1 MRCPGFSGQPALR
14 SLVERKAGVVSQGR
28 TYKPE
33 FKQMAV
39 EMVLE
44 GGKSVAKVAEE
55 LDINEWTLRNWVK
68 QARKAQRTT
77 SDVAESE
84 SPDLLRAERR
94 IRELE
99 MEVAFLKKAAA
110 YFAKEQP

>member
-1 MRCPGFSGQPALR
+1 M
-14 SLVERKAGVVSQGR
+14 SQGR

-44 GGKSVAKVAEE
+44 GGKSVAIVAEE

>member
-1 MRCPGFSGQPALR
+1 
-14 SLVERKAGVVSQGR
+14 
-28 TYKPE
+28 
-33 FKQMAV
+33 MAV
-39 EMVLE
+39 EMVLDSD
-44 GGKSVAKVAEE
+44 KSVAKVAKE

-68 QARKAQRTT
+68 QARKSQRTP
-77 SDVAESE
+77 SNAAKPE

>member
-1 MRCPGFSGQPALR
+1 M
-14 SLVERKAGVVSQGR
+14 SQGR

-33 FKQMAV
+33 FKQMAID
-39 EMVLE
+39 MALD
-44 GGKSVAKVAEE
+44 GGKSVAKVAAE

-68 QARKAQRTT
+68 QARKQRRITGAT
-77 SDVAESE
+77 PDQTSE
-84 SPDLLRAERR
+84 SMSMESPEMRRAEQR

-110 YFAKEQP
+110 YFAKEQ

>member
-1 MRCPGFSGQPALR
+1 
-14 SLVERKAGVVSQGR
+14 VSQGR

-39 EMVLE
+39 EMVLD
-44 GGKSVAKVAEE
+44 GDKSVAAVAGE
-55 LDINEWTLRNWVK
+55 LGINEWTLRNWVK
-68 QARKAQRTT
+68 KARKDRRRTGAT
-77 SDVAESE
+77 PEEVERDAAME
-84 SPDLLRAERR
+84 SPDLRRAEQR

-110 YFAKEQP
+110 YFAKEQQ